1 MRADLT
7 AQQDVNVVQDVTC
20 EAVDIE
26 AALRAGLSE
35 RVGAARA
42 KLWFG
47 QRARLTVE
55 DGLLIV
61 EVPNEFYRD
70 WLRRNFRAD
79 LSAVSQ
85 AVLGRAF
92 EIEYRVNTTMTDT
105 SDGQPSN
112 STLVDSPVQ
121 IPKVTATTAPAA
133 DGISNS
139 VAATMSSQQQSFA
152 PLATSPGQASLSRR
166 RPWAEMAHFVV
177 GPSNRLAFAAAEL
190 AIRDLGR
197 YTPLCIHGPTGAGKT
212 HLLESICS
220 AAARKQPRICA
231 IYQTAEQFTSEFL
244 ESLHHSGL
252 PSFRRKYRGVDL
264 LVLDDVQFLAGKR
277 ATLVEVL
284 HTFDT
289 LLRQG
294 RQVVLAADRAPAE
307 LTELGP
313 ELVARLSGGMACGV
327 AAPEYEVR
335 LGIVRQV
342 AAKLE
347 LELPENVAGSIA
359 ARFSQHARQLIGA
372 VHRLKAISEV
382 DPRPLTAVLAD
393 DALADLTTSTARGIQ
408 LGDIERAI
416 CDEFRLE
423 TDALRSQNKGKTLSQ
438 PRSLAMWLA
447 RKHTRSALSE
457 IGSYFG
463 RRSHTTVLAAHRRVE
478 DLMARR
484 GAEARHSGQSIEE
497 TIRRVEQRLR
507 VG

>member
-1 MRADLT
+1 M
-7 AQQDVNVVQDVTC
+7 VQDVTC
-20 EAVDIE
+20 EAEDII
-26 AALRAGLSE
+26 AALRVGLGE

-42 KLWFG
+42 DLWFG
-47 QRARLTVE
+47 RRARLVVE
-55 DGLLIV
+55 AEQLVV

-79 LSAVSQ
+79 LLAVSQ
-85 AVLGRAF
+85 SVLGRTMELEF
-92 EIEYRVNTTMTDT
+92 RVTTTTADG
-105 SDGQPSN
+105 SDAEPAKSAQ
-112 STLVDSPVQ
+112 VDSPAQSVEPSAVLSETSLDTLS
-121 IPKVTATTAPAA
+121 IAR
-133 DGISNS
+133 GISAEANGDHSRSKRLVTSAGNS
-139 VAATMSSQQQSFA
+139 
-152 PLATSPGQASLSRR
+152 PPSRR
-166 RPWAEMAHFVV
+166 RPLAEMANFVV
-177 GPSNRLAFAAAEL
+177 GPNNRLAYASAEL

-197 YTPLCIHGPTGAGKT
+197 YTPLCVHGPTGVGKT
-212 HLLESICS
+212 HLLEGICS
-220 AAARKQPRICA
+220 AAARMQPRICA

-284 HTFDT
+284 HTLDT

-313 ELVARLSGGMACGV
+313 ELVARLSGGMACGIV
-327 AAPEYEVR
+327 APDYDVR
-335 LGIVRQV
+335 LGIVRHV
-342 AAKLE
+342 AATLL
-347 LELPENVAGSIA
+347 LELPDDVVSTVA

-372 VHRLKAISEV
+372 VHRLKAMGEV
-382 DPRPLTAVLAD
+382 HARPITAALAD
-393 DALADLTTSTARGIQ
+393 EALADLTSSTARGVQ
-408 LGDIERAI
+408 LADIERAI

-423 TDALRSQNKGKTLSQ
+423 GDALRSQNKGKALSQ
-438 PRSLAMWLA
+438 PRALAMWLA

-463 RRSHTTVLAAHRRVE
+463 RRSHTTVLAAHKRVE

-484 GAEARHSGQSIEE
+484 GADVRQAGQNIEE
-497 TIRRVEQRLR
+497 AIRRVEQRLR